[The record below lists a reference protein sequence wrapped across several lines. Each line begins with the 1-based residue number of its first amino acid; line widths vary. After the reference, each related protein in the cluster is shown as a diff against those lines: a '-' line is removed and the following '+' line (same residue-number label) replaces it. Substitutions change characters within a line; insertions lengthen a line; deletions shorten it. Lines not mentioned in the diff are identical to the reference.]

1 MSVTDLEL
9 AGELREL
16 ADHPHLAARQDQ
28 LRDLADAVAD
38 PDMAG
43 HWCEVDLFAAFSPDD
58 TILVDGEPAESTS
71 SPRRPGW
78 RRGLSGAVG
87 PALVFVPIFITWLG
101 LMMATGA
108 YGDVLAAGGVE
119 AARRPFLEM
128 WQQGFDGRLPGF
140 FKFDNIALCT
150 LAAIFCLIC
159 WTVFEN
165 ITRNSREDASERELR
180 ALRVRLRGALTEASL
195 VLGQV
200 RLSAP
205 ERFGAELNRAA
216 ADIGFVG
223 TTARKVHTEL
233 VEALTLTL
241 EATRKTT
248 DALAGS
254 AIDVRDAVEHLG
266 GHLAAVNS
274 TCDDLAAAVA
284 RFSAVI
290 DTVGST
296 AGRAVTDVGN
306 QLSTTISRTTLDMRQ
321 AFNDELVRSI
331 TSVQGSVSGLNLRIN
346 ELVGVTAGIGHA
358 VDRAAISI
366 DSVGSSTEK
375 AVDLLGARV
384 TDTIAGTA
392 RELHRTFEGAGTE
405 IREALESWSA
415 VAGTHASRV
424 DTTIETV
431 TLLERTREALD
442 RLPSALASALADL
455 PSRELAEREV
465 TGSERASTR
474 LRLPAD
480 GLWTLPAGG
489 PGKEGGPG
497 ENGGNGK
504 DSGNGEDPNG
514 GGGRAD
520 GGDNEHAIGN
530 GNGGTDDS
538 GDDEPDSRQR
548 ARTSQ

>member
-28 LRDLADAVAD
+28 LRDLADAVTD
-38 PDMAG
+38 PDLAG

-58 TILVDGEPAESTS
+58 TILVDGEPAGTTS

-78 RRGLSGAVG
+78 RRGLSGAIG

-108 YGDVLAAGGVE
+108 YGDVLAAGGLD

-128 WQQGFDGRLPGF
+128 WQQGFDGKLPGF
-140 FKFDNIALCT
+140 FEFDNIALCT

-165 ITRNSREDASERELR
+165 ITRNTREDAADRELR
-180 ALRVRLRGALTEASL
+180 TLRVRLRGALTEASL

-200 RLSAP
+200 RLSSP
-205 ERFGAELNRAA
+205 ERFGAELNKAA

-266 GHLAAVNS
+266 GHLAAVNN
-274 TCDDLAAAVA
+274 TCDDLASAVA
-284 RFSAVI
+284 RFSAMI
-290 DTVGST
+290 DTAGST
-296 AGRAVTDVGN
+296 TGQAVTDAGN

-321 AFNDELVRSI
+321 AFNDELVRSMKL
-331 TSVQGSVSGLNLRIN
+331 VQGSVSGLDLRIN
-346 ELVGVTAGIGHA
+346 ELVGATAGIGHA

-392 RELHRTFEGAGTE
+392 REFHRTFEGAGTE

-415 VAGTHASRV
+415 ATGTHASRI
-424 DTTIETV
+424 DTTVETV
-431 TLLERTREALD
+431 ALLERTREVLD
-442 RLPSALASALADL
+442 RLPTALAGALADL
-455 PSRELAEREV
+455 PSKELTEREA
-465 TGSERASTR
+465 TDSERASTS

-480 GLWTLPAGG
+480 GLWALPAAG
-489 PGKEGGPG
+489 PGKDEEGDKGSGDGGGPSG
-497 ENGGNGK
+497 GGDSGGN
-504 DSGNGEDPNG
+504 
-514 GGGRAD
+514 RVD
-520 GGDNEHAIGN
+520 GGDNDQAT
-530 GNGGTDDS
+530 GTGTDEADDS
-538 GDDEPDSRQR
+538 GDDEPDSRRR
-548 ARTSQ
+548 ARTPL

>member
-16 ADHPHLAARQDQ
+16 ADHPHLTARQDQ
-28 LRDLADAVAD
+28 LRDLAHAVTD

-58 TILVDGEPAESTS
+58 TILVDGEPS

-78 RRGLSGAVG
+78 RRGLGGAIG

-108 YGDVLAAGGVE
+108 YGDVLAAGGLD

-140 FKFDNIALCT
+140 FEFDNIALCT

-165 ITRNSREDASERELR
+165 ITRNTREDAAERELR

-200 RLSAP
+200 RLSSP
-205 ERFGAELNRAA
+205 ERFGAELNKAA

-266 GHLAAVNS
+266 GHLAAVNN
-274 TCDDLAAAVA
+274 TCDDLASAVA
-284 RFSAVI
+284 RFSAMI
-290 DTVGST
+290 DTAGST
-296 AGRAVTDVGN
+296 TGQAVTDAGN

-321 AFNDELVRSI
+321 AFNDELVRSMKL
-331 TSVQGSVSGLNLRIN
+331 VQGSVSGLDLRIN
-346 ELVGVTAGIGHA
+346 ELVGATAGIGHA

-384 TDTIAGTA
+384 TDTISGTA
-392 RELHRTFEGAGTE
+392 REFHRTFEGAGTE

-415 VAGTHASRV
+415 ATGTHASRI

-431 TLLERTREALD
+431 ALLERTREVLD
-442 RLPSALASALADL
+442 RLPTALAGALADL
-455 PSRELAEREV
+455 PSKELAEHEV
-465 TGSERASTR
+465 TDSERASTR

-489 PGKEGGPG
+489 PGEDG
-497 ENGGNGK
+497 ENGENGIGEGPSGGG
-504 DSGNGEDPNG
+504 DSGGV
-514 GGGRAD
+514 RAD
-520 GGDNEHAIGN
+520 GGDNTQATGN
-530 GNGGTDDS
+530 GTADDSGDDS
-538 GDDEPDSRQR
+538 GDDEPDSRRR
-548 ARTSQ
+548 ARTPQ

>member
-28 LRDLADAVAD
+28 LRDLADAVTD

-43 HWCEVDLFAAFSPDD
+43 HWCEIDLFAAFSPDD

-78 RRGLSGAVG
+78 RRGLSGAIG

-108 YGDVLAAGGVE
+108 YGDVLAAGGLN

-128 WQQGFDGRLPGF
+128 WQQGFDGRLPGVF
-140 FKFDNIALCT
+140 EFDNIALCT

-165 ITRNSREDASERELR
+165 ITRNTREDAAERELR

-290 DTVGST
+290 DTAGST
-296 AGRAVTDVGN
+296 AGQAVTDVGN

-321 AFNDELVRSI
+321 AFNDELVRSVS
-331 TSVQGSVSGLNLRIN
+331 SVQGSVSGLDLRIN
-346 ELVGVTAGIGHA
+346 ELVGATAGISHA

-366 DSVGSSTEK
+366 DSVGSSAEK
-375 AVDLLGARV
+375 AVSLLGARV

-392 RELHRTFEGAGTE
+392 REFHRTFEGAGTE

-415 VAGTHASRV
+415 ATGTHASRI

-431 TLLERTREALD
+431 ALLERTREALD
-442 RLPSALASALADL
+442 RLPTALASALADL
-455 PSRELAEREV
+455 PSRELAERET
-465 TGSERASTR
+465 TGSEQAGTR

-480 GLWTLPAGG
+480 GLWALPAGG
-489 PGKEGGPG
+489 PGKNGKNG
-497 ENGGNGK
+497 ENGEGG
-504 DSGNGEDPNG
+504 GNGEGPNG
-514 GGGRAD
+514 GGDSGDVRAD
-520 GGDNEHAIGN
+520 GGDNE
-530 GNGGTDDS
+530 TDGS
-538 GDDEPDSRQR
+538 GDDDPDSRQR
-548 ARTSQ
+548 TRTPL